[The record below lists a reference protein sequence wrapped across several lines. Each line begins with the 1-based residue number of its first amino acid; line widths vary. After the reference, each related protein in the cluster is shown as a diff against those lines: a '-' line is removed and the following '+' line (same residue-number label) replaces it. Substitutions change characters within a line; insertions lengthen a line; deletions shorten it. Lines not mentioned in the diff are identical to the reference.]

1 MTELPRTFTA
11 PVSGRY
17 HVVSGQEP
25 HLAQDCTETC
35 SIQNLVGTGGSM
47 KTFAE
52 NWPAAREIIA
62 ATGQTVAET
71 LAAAEQASAAWK
83 KTQQGEGAA

>member
-1 MTELPRTFTA
+1 MTEQPRTFTA

-35 SIQNLVGTGGSM
+35 SIQSLVGTGGSV

-62 ATGQTVAET
+62 ATGQT
-71 LAAAEQASAAWK
+71 AAEAKAAGDQALSMLNSAR
-83 KTQQGEGAA
+83 QGEGAA